1 MSSTM
6 GCRKEVLTAAWAVLL
21 GAFALSHPA
30 TASEPPAQPATGALG
45 GAGPCA
51 VGAKTSGFG
60 NRSQYI
66 WVQTPTGTGQPRTGG
81 RCDDNKRPVVFISPG
96 YSSMTPSSYP
106 HLIADMVS
114 NGHIVVYVNYSLFP
128 VMPSVNYPQVLDGFV
143 VAATTFNARLG
154 NRMDLDN
161 IGVWGHSLGAGMVPW
176 LGKELYA
183 RGWGYDSLWLLS
195 SATSWVFWVELAGP
209 IDIPNHTHAMV
220 VAYDQ
225 DNKADHRVGIDLFEA
240 YDVPDSQKWH
250 IQVLSEG
257 SYVADH
263 ATPGSAAVDHLDW
276 YGVHRPYQIL
286 SDCARTGTNCDADLS
301 YMGTWSDG
309 HLATQAVVSDDPLD
323 MGPSPAQLV
332 ECGEDNHQGTP
343 SRCGP

>member
-1 MSSTM
+1 MKSATRRRNIVLAAACTLALGLLVPPEPARAATPPPKPAM
-6 GCRKEVLTAAWAVLL
+6 G
-21 GAFALSHPA
+21 
-30 TASEPPAQPATGALG
+30 QLG
-45 GAGPCA
+45 GAGPCTA
-51 VGAKTSGFG
+51 GPKTSGYG

-81 RCDDNKRPVVFISPG
+81 QCNDNKRPVVFISPG
-96 YSSMTPSSYP
+96 YSAMSPSSYP
-106 HLIADMVS
+106 HLIEDMIS

-128 VMPSVNYPQVLDGFV
+128 VMPGVNYPQVLDGFK

-161 IGVWGHSLGAGMVPW
+161 IGIWGNSLGAGMVPW
-176 LGKELYA
+176 LAKEMYA
-183 RGWGYDSLWLLS
+183 SGWGYESLWLLS

-209 IDIPNHTHAMV
+209 IDVPSHTRAMV

-225 DNKADHRVGIDLFEA
+225 DDKTDHRVGIDLFEA

-250 IQVLSEG
+250 IQVQSEG
-257 SYVADH
+257 SYVANH
-263 ATPGSAAVDHLDW
+263 LTAGSSAANYLDW
-276 YGVHRPYQIL
+276 YGVHRPYQAL
-286 SDCARTGTNCDADLS
+286 SDCARAGTHCDADLS
-301 YMGTWSDG
+301 YMGVWSDG
-309 HLATQAVVSDDPLD
+309 HPAIPAIVSDDPVD
-323 MGPSPAQLV
+323 MGPEDATV